1 MVLRSEERRDPLL
14 KRHIISAVLV
24 LGIVLV
30 SISLLSSLG
39 EVRLPG
45 DHSGYRPVQPIAY
58 SHRVHAGD
66 LTIPCLYCHS
76 GAERSR
82 SAGVPSANV
91 CMNCHKFVTAS
102 LGAVREEEKI
112 AAEEKREPQMIVSAE
127 LQKLYDALGL
137 DETLNPDP
145 TKTPQPI
152 EWTRVHKLPDFVAF
166 DHRPHVIDEKVACQ
180 TCHGPI
186 ERMDR
191 VRQFSTLGM
200 GWCVNCHRESQTDEQ
215 LDQPVATTLDCAT
228 CHY

>member
-1 MVLRSEERRDPLL
+1 M

-30 SISLLSSLG
+30 CISMLGSLD
-39 EVRLPG
+39 EFRFPG
-45 DHSGYRPVQPIAY
+45 DHQGYRPEQPIAF

-66 LTIPCLYCHS
+66 LTIDCLYCHP

-82 SAGVPSANV
+82 TAGVPSANM

-102 LGAVREEEKI
+102 LGAVREEERL
-112 AAEEKREPQMIVSAE
+112 AEEQGRKPETVISAE

-137 DETLNPDP
+137 DASLNPDP
-145 TKTPQPI
+145 SLNPQPVV
-152 EWTRVHKLPDFVAF
+152 WNRVHKLPDFVAF
-166 DHRPHVIDEKVACQ
+166 DHRPHVAKNIACQ
-180 TCHGPI
+180 NCHGPI

-191 VRQFSTLGM
+191 VRQFSSLGM
-200 GWCVNCHRESQTDEQ
+200 GWCVDCHRKSGTQTVAGES
-215 LDQPVATTLDCAT
+215 VARPLDCTT